1 MDLSFCDKNVNADLH
16 VGLCF
21 GSLNLGGIVNYKT
34 KKEKKEGTH

>member
-16 VGLCF
+16 VVLCF
-21 GSLNLGGIVNYKT
+21 GSLNLGGIVKYKT